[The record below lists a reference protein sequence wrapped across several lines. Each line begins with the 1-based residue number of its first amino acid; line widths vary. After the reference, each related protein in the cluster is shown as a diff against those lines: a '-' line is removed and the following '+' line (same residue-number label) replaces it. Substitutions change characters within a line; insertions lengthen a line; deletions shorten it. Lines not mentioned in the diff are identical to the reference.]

1 MTDENDVETLLDEH
15 GIVTEDDLQNAIDDA
30 LGKIDT
36 PDIDLPDDM
45 PDEFDSFVDE
55 RGAAEVADQRVVEH
69 FDHLVNE
76 DCDTERCNTIRD
88 QLGLDPDGDDHDH
101 DEEAPAVDGEADEA
115 DAGEAED
122 AETTE
127 TGEGGAHRGGQPDDA
142 GNSDSDTD
150 SDGSEDTSTTTQ
162 TDESEPSDD
171 TDDDGGE
178 DVETNVFGEPV

>member
-30 LGKIDT
+30 LGNIDT

-76 DCDTERCNTIRD
+76 DCDTDRCNSIRD
-88 QLGLDPDGDDHDH
+88 QLGIEFEDVDADAD
-101 DEEAPAVDGEADEA
+101 DGEADEA
-115 DAGEAED
+115 DAED

-127 TGEGGAHRGGQPDDA
+127 TGEGGAHRGGESSEADDDDE
-142 GNSDSDTD
+142 GNSDGDSEASEDITD
-150 SDGSEDTSTTTQ
+150 SGEGS
-162 TDESEPSDD
+162 TDESS
-171 TDDDGGE
+171 DDDGSD